1 MLHLIF
7 AGTFAVSVKRVI
19 ETVGVV
25 VLIVKVER
33 GTAAQVVGKSTKSVV
48 GIAVQFASHHLIAN
62 NLQIHNGCTTRETLA
77 FLSYMKKDK

>member
-7 AGTFAVSVKRVI
+7 AGTIALSVKRVI

-33 GTAAQVVGKSTKSVV
+33 GTAAQIVGKSTKSVV
-48 GIAVQFASHHLIAN
+48 GIAVQLASHHLIAN
-62 NLQIHNGCTTRETLA
+62 NLQIHNGCTTREALA
-77 FLSYMKKDK
+77 FVLYLRKDK